1 MGYQRLQVAVNIS
14 AQQFTQDNF
23 EAAVFDALAYSG
35 LKPGYLEL
43 EITENIVMENVKK
56 VVAKL
61 NTLRAKG
68 IQIAIDD
75 FGTGYSSLRYLE
87 DLPLDTLKIDR
98 SFVNKLNH
106 NDPQHSLV
114 NTIILM
120 ASSFGI
126 TTVVE
131 GVETRQQLRSVVELG
146 CDYIQGYYYSKPVP
160 ASALVSVI
168 EQINNTPVASTAVA

>member
-23 EAAVFDALAYSG
+23 EATVFDALAYSG

-43 EITENIVMENVKK
+43 EITENIVMENVNK
-56 VVAKL
+56 VVSKL
-61 NTLRAKG
+61 NTLRARG

-120 ASSFGI
+120 ASSPHLDLLLTVSTKPLLPAQKSLKRLTI
-126 TTVVE
+126 TAKKHYT
-131 GVETRQQLRSVVELG
+131 S
-146 CDYIQGYYYSKPVP
+146 P
-160 ASALVSVI
+160 AHHLFVL
-168 EQINNTPVASTAVA
+168 P

>member
-1 MGYQRLQVAVNIS
+1 
-14 AQQFTQDNF
+14 
-23 EAAVFDALAYSG
+23 
-35 LKPGYLEL
+35 
-43 EITENIVMENVKK
+43 MENVNR
-56 VVAKL
+56 VVSKL
-61 NTLRAKG
+61 NILRAKG

-131 GVETRQQLRSVVELG
+131 GVETQQQLKSVIELG
-146 CDYIQGYYYSKPVP
+146 CDYIQGYYYSCLLYTSPSP
-160 ASALVSVI
+160 RDQRGSRMPSSA
-168 EQINNTPVASTAVA
+168 

>member
-1 MGYQRLQVAVNIS
+1 MCIRDS
-14 AQQFTQDNF
+14 
-23 EAAVFDALAYSG
+23 
-35 LKPGYLEL
+35 
-43 EITENIVMENVKK
+43 
-56 VVAKL
+56 
-61 NTLRAKG
+61 
-68 IQIAIDD
+68 
-75 FGTGYSSLRYLE
+75 LE

-126 TTVVE
+126 TTVAE
-131 GVETRQQLRSVVELG
+131 GVETNQQLRSVVELG

-160 ASALVSVI
+160 AAALTSVI
-168 EQINNTPVASTAVA
+168 DRINNTTVARAAAA

>member
-1 MGYQRLQVAVNIS
+1 
-14 AQQFTQDNF
+14 
-23 EAAVFDALAYSG
+23 
-35 LKPGYLEL
+35 
-43 EITENIVMENVKK
+43 MENVSR
-56 VVAKL
+56 VICKL
-61 NTLRAKG
+61 NNLRAQG

-106 NDPQHSLV
+106 HDPQHSLV

-126 TTVVE
+126 TTVAE
-131 GVETRQQLRSVVELG
+131 GVETRQQLQSVVELG
-146 CDYIQGYYYSKPVP
+146 CDYIQGYYYSRPVP
-160 ASALVSVI
+160 ASTLTSVI
-168 EQINNTPVASTAVA
+168 DKINARPLTHASA

>member
-1 MGYQRLQVAVNIS
+1 
-14 AQQFTQDNF
+14 
-23 EAAVFDALAYSG
+23 
-35 LKPGYLEL
+35 
-43 EITENIVMENVKK
+43 MENVNR
-56 VVAKL
+56 VVSKL
-61 NTLRAKG
+61 NILRAKG

-131 GVETRQQLRSVVELG
+131 GVETQQQLKSVIELG

-160 ASALVSVI
+160 ASRLTDVMDR
-168 EQINNTPVASTAVA
+168 INSTPARTAVA